1 MVCKNLCLVPF
12 SCLNVS
18 NSSSNAA
25 MRRLALA
32 SEGVGTAPLG
42 PGIASVETRTSF
54 KVNSVVDIAEVS
66 DVEVK

>member
-18 NSSSNAA
+18 NSSSNAV
-25 MRRLALA
+25 MRCLALA
-32 SEGVGTAPLG
+32 SEGVGTAPLE
-42 PGIASVETRTSF
+42 PGIASVEMRTSF